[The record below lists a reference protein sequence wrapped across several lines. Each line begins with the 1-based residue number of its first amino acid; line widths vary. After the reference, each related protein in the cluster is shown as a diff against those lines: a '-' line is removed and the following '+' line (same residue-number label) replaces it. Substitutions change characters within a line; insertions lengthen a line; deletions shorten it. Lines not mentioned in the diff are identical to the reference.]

1 LSVAQQCSLLGLA
14 RCSYCYQAA
23 PESPENL
30 HYRHLL
36 DEEYTRHRFYG
47 VPKMT
52 CWLQQQG

>member
-1 LSVAQQCSLLGLA
+1 MAQQCSLLGLA